1 MQLRLLCTI
10 AVLAIACPAV
20 AQEQEGQLFDCVATP
35 ARIVKLGSPVTGLL
49 AEMNVSRGNQV
60 KAGEAVA
67 KLESSVEEAS
77 VRLAEIDA
85 DASEAIAAQRKRLE
99 VAEAALERSRELVES
114 GSVTRSRL
122 DELQAAVDITRLDLE
137 AEQRKAQVAAL
148 ELGRQRALLERLTLH
163 SPIDGTVVSVDT
175 QVGEFVRQ
183 DSVVATIVQTD
194 PLYVDAY
201 LPTALW
207 AETRVGADVDVQL
220 ERPTEATLRGSVI
233 VVDSVFDT
241 ASDTFGIRVE
251 LPNPGN
257 AIPGGQRCRLDLLKA
272 MPPG

>member
-1 MQLRLLCTI
+1 MQLKVLCVI
-10 AVLAIACPAV
+10 GVLAFGSPAM
-20 AQEQEGQLFDCVATP
+20 AQEAELFDCVATP
-35 ARIVKLGSPVTGLL
+35 AGTMKLGSPVTGLL
-49 AEMNVSRGNQV
+49 GQVNVRRGDQV
-60 KAGEAVA
+60 KAGDEVA
-67 KLESSVEEAS
+67 RLESSVEEAS

-85 DASEAIAAQRKRLE
+85 DAGEAIGAQRKRLE
-99 VAEAALERSRELVES
+99 VAQAALERSRELVES
-114 GSVTRSRL
+114 GSVTRTRL
-122 DELQAAVDITRLDLE
+122 DELQAAVDITQLDLE
-137 AEQRKAQVAAL
+137 AEQRKAQVATL
-148 ELGRQRALLERLTLH
+148 ELARQRALLERLTIR

-207 AETRVGADVDVQL
+207 AETRVGAEVDVLL
-220 ERPTEATLRGSVI
+220 ERPTEAKLRGSVI

-257 AIPGGQRCRLDLLKA
+257 TIPGGQRCRLDLLKA
-272 MPPG
+272 TPAG